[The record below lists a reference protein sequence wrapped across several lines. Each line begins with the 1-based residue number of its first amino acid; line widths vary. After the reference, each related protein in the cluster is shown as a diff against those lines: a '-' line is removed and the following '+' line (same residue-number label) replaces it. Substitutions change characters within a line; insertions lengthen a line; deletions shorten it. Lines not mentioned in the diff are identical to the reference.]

1 MTSNLEELPRELQN
15 YLYEFIPKK
24 LKMINRKYYSLSKR
38 IKLIS
43 PCARMDEET
52 IKKLPLEKI
61 YKLSIYKPDY
71 TKKIIKRFETLKK
84 IKMVH
89 NKYITNKKLKM
100 LKHID
105 SLKLIN
111 DYSITDSYFV
121 NKENIINLSIV
132 ENKILTDI
140 IFRNLQ
146 NLQKLKINCSFD
158 NSGDRGV
165 DLSCLYKLE
174 ELELEDVL
182 ISNDGLNGLK
192 NLKKLSL
199 FNTFSVDEQINELNQ
214 LVELDIIE
222 EKNITDNALKNMK
235 ELKKISLM
243 HNTQIT
249 GECLYYTP
257 KLENIDLYIFG
268 DEENNIMNNRP
279 PNTKDLFKNMTN
291 IKTITDRC
299 GFLIEDDVQYI
310 NRSLTKLFINGHLN
324 IKIENLTNIHH
335 LSFNKIFIHPEWFNK
350 LKNLKSLDFY
360 YITDLIIE
368 DFFELDPNIA
378 INIYK

>member
-1 MTSNLEELPRELQN
+1 MTSNLGELPGELQN
-15 YLYEFIPKK
+15 YLYEFNPKK

-43 PCARMDEET
+43 PCTRMDEET

-84 IKMVH
+84 IKMVR

-132 ENKILTDI
+132 GNKILTDI

-182 ISNDGLNGLK
+182 ISNDGLNSLK

-199 FNTFSVDEQINELNQ
+199 FNTFSVDEQINELTQ

-249 GECLYYTP
+249 GECLYYTQ

-268 DEENNIMNNRP
+268 DEENNIINNRP

-335 LSFNKIFIHPEWFNK
+335 LSFNKIIINPEWFNK

>member
-43 PCARMDEET
+43 PCTRMDEET

-132 ENKILTDI
+132 ENKKIVFVEI
-140 IFRNLQ
+140 IYN
-146 NLQKLKINCSFD
+146 
-158 NSGDRGV
+158 V
-165 DLSCLYKLE
+165 
-174 ELELEDVL
+174 
-182 ISNDGLNGLK
+182 
-192 NLKKLSL
+192 
-199 FNTFSVDEQINELNQ
+199 
-214 LVELDIIE
+214 
-222 EKNITDNALKNMK
+222 
-235 ELKKISLM
+235 
-243 HNTQIT
+243 
-249 GECLYYTP
+249 
-257 KLENIDLYIFG
+257 
-268 DEENNIMNNRP
+268 
-279 PNTKDLFKNMTN
+279 
-291 IKTITDRC
+291 
-299 GFLIEDDVQYI
+299 
-310 NRSLTKLFINGHLN
+310 
-324 IKIENLTNIHH
+324 
-335 LSFNKIFIHPEWFNK
+335 
-350 LKNLKSLDFY
+350 
-360 YITDLIIE
+360 
-368 DFFELDPNIA
+368 FE
-378 INIYK
+378 